1 MNDIFTRAASSSEVT
16 PGDTSGWLGFG
27 LEVLVDGAGVGAVEE
42 VVRTLDTD
50 TPNTDSCAGV
60 KDILVSAASS
70 SEVMVTEVSRSR

>member
-1 MNDIFTRAASSSEVT
+1 VNDIFTRAASSSEVA
-16 PGDTSGWLGFG
+16 PGDTSGWLGCG

-42 VVRTLDTD
+42 VVRTLD